1 MTLWPLYTLVCMCVY
16 MCMWAP
22 TRACICVTSP
32 SRCNG
37 VYIRA
42 AYYREKM
49 LSEEINIA
57 TDNARARTNTRVN
70 VTPTRVC
77 VYVCTPPPAPLP
89 RPVVAVDVYTP
100 NTQTRVARTI
110 QEIFYASLLSRAL
123 PCERVGAS
131 ARSRE
136 NVGARKGGRQ
146 RIRD

>member
-1 MTLWPLYTLVCMCVY
+1 M
-16 MCMWAP
+16 
-22 TRACICVTSP
+22 
-32 SRCNG
+32 
-37 VYIRA
+37 
-42 AYYREKM
+42 
-49 LSEEINIA
+49 
-57 TDNARARTNTRVN
+57 RARTNTRVN
-70 VTPTRVC
+70 VTPIRVC
-77 VYVCTPPPAPLP
+77 VYVCTSPPVSPPPP

-146 RIRD
+146 RFRD